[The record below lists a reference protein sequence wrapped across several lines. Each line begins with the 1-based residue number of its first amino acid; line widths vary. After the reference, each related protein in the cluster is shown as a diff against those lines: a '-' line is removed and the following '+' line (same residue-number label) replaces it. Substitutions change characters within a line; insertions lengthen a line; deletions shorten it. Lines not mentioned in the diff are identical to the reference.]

1 MVSMIPRQAAV
12 ETRTIQDL
20 VEGLCGIPAASFT
33 RDAVLHEIGRTVLD
47 VPSLQP
53 FLYFRRS
60 HYTRNLIHRDDLF
73 EVVAI
78 GWEAGQAS
86 AIHNHRGQECWM
98 GVPVGRLQVRNY
110 RLVKKDPQART
121 CLIEPSVRYIMDPRH
136 PAAVDPNEPIH
147 SVHNLEEFGTRAV
160 SVHVYSLPFDSCE
173 IYQTD
178 KGCYYDVQLGYTS
191 RFGTL
196 CPGERAERDLSA
208 AS

>member
-1 MVSMIPRQAAV
+1 MVSMIPRPAV
-12 ETRTIQDL
+12 APTRTIQDL
-20 VEGLCGIPAASFT
+20 VRGLCGIPAPSFT
-33 RDAVLHEIGRTVLD
+33 RDAVLDEIGRTVLD
-47 VPSLQP
+47 AASLQP

-78 GWEAGQAS
+78 GWEPGQAS

-98 GVPVGRLQVRNY
+98 GVPIGRLEVRNY
-110 RLVKKDPQART
+110 RLVRKDPQART
-121 CLIEPSVRYIMDPRH
+121 CLIEASVRYAMDPRH

-173 IYQTD
+173 IYQPG

-191 RFGTL
+191 RFGVL
-196 CPGERAERDLSA
+196 CPGERAELDMTA

>member
-1 MVSMIPRQAAV
+1 MESMIPRPALV
-12 ETRTIQDL
+12 TTRTIQDL
-20 VEGLCGIPAASFT
+20 VLGLCGIPAPSFT
-33 RDAVLHEIGRTVLD
+33 RDAVLDEIGRTVLD
-47 VPSLQP
+47 SVSLQP

-60 HYTRNLIHRDDLF
+60 HYTRNLIHRNDLF

-78 GWEAGQAS
+78 GWEPGQAS

-98 GVPVGRLQVRNY
+98 GVPIGRLEVRNY
-110 RLVKKDPQART
+110 RLVRKDAQART
-121 CLIEPSVRYIMDPRH
+121 CLIEPSVHYAMDPRH

-173 IYQTD
+173 IYQPE

-191 RFGTL
+191 RFGVL
-196 CPGERAERDLSA
+196 CPGERAELARTA